1 MNESVIFF
9 RLLQIMSAGEKE
21 LLQRMIRS
29 NKRQRVKQLLI
40 TYLKKY
46 WKTLNVV

>member
-9 RLLQIMSAGEKE
+9 RLLQFMSPGEKE
-21 LLQRMIRS
+21 LLQKTIRS
-29 NKRQRVKQLLI
+29 NKHKRVKQLLI

-46 WKTLNVV
+46 WKMLNVV

>member
-9 RLLQIMSAGEKE
+9 RLLQIMTAGEKE
-21 LLQRMIRS
+21 LLQKMIRG
-29 NKRQRVKQLLI
+29 NKQNKVKQLLI

-46 WKTLNVV
+46 WKMLNVV